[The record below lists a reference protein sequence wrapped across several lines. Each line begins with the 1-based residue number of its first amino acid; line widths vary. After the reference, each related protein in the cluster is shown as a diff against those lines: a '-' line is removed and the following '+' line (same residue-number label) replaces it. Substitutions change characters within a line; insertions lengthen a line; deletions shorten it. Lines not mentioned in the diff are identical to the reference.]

1 MLWLN
6 LRSRGAL
13 DAPAQRDRARAR
25 SGTYTN
31 ICSSKLDNA
40 LFGRMKMDGS
50 CQDKLRTDT
59 QCAGTRR
66 THDVFLVRCGWR
78 GKNGQGHNVRR
89 DQKERMLD
97 ALLPFLRGV

>member
-25 SGTYTN
+25 SGTYIN

-40 LFGRMKMDGS
+40 LFRAYENGRILPRQAQDRYIMCRNTQDSRRFCVRVVGGVVKMGRGIT
-50 CQDKLRTDT
+50 CG
-59 QCAGTRR
+59 GTRR
-66 THDVFLVRCGWR
+66 SAC
-78 GKNGQGHNVRR
+78 
-89 DQKERMLD
+89 
-97 ALLPFLRGV
+97 